1 MIIPQTSLRELHMG
15 RSDGSSSSW
24 MSNQDWQN
32 VSLIRF
38 YLLLSRADTKRPL
51 FCFKHEAFWSPK
63 SCKCNYFKE
72 LVILGRVGTD
82 STHRGAEK
90 REDVRERDGQSRPGL
105 LLPFG
110 TSGCWPTSGMVATIL
125 SDGEKKSERAKVVWV
140 LKKNYYQAMFK
151 FQV

>member
-1 MIIPQTSLRELHMG
+1 MTP
-15 RSDGSSSSW
+15 
-24 MSNQDWQN
+24 
-32 VSLIRF
+32 
-38 YLLLSRADTKRPL
+38 
-51 FCFKHEAFWSPK
+51 FCFEHEAFWSPK

-72 LVILGRVGTD
+72 IVKLGRVGTD

-125 SDGEKKSERAKVVWV
+125 SDGEKKVGKSKGRVSSKEKLLPSNV
-140 LKKNYYQAMFK
+140 
-151 FQV
+151 QVSSLV